1 MLVITKI
8 TQAALFCRIHCSR
21 KMDKFLRGRVG
32 ENFFIHILKSNYLSV
47 KNYYK
52 CHSGPKTPKSKP
64 WGESPNFIWQMKEGY
79 IGISKYKIFFKSVE
93 GIFWGFSEISLTRV
107 PPCPSTWHKY
117 EGKVKVNPKKGSLF
131 CSFVF
136 E

>member
-52 CHSGPKTPKSKP
+52 CHFRKS
-64 WGESPNFIWQMKEGY
+64 SQL
-79 IGISKYKIFFKSVE
+79 SVGLKNE
-93 GIFWGFSEISLTRV
+93 
-107 PPCPSTWHKY
+107 
-117 EGKVKVNPKKGSLF
+117 KKRF
-131 CSFVF
+131 
-136 E
+136 